1 MCHQSS
7 IESSRTENEDTVIY
21 HSPLTTLTFLRI
33 ARPHYR
39 LLWSALTF
47 VNSLGNT
54 PVIPRVIA
62 VSGTI
67 KKLQNRGI
75 AYHRAM
81 VGALITAGV
90 DKNKAG
96 ISTGGGGKLEK
107 EAEQEREEMERMQE
121 T

>member
-7 IESSRTENEDTVIY
+7 IESSRAENEDTVIY

-47 VNSLGNT
+47 ITSLGNT

-75 AYHRAM
+75 AYHRAI
-81 VGALITAGV
+81 VGALISAGV
-90 DKNKAG
+90 AKNKAG
-96 ISTGGGGKLEK
+96 ISGGGGGKLEK
-107 EAEQEREEMERMQE
+107 EAEQEREEMERIQE

>member
-1 MCHQSS
+1 M
-7 IESSRTENEDTVIY
+7 IY
-21 HSPLTTLTFLRI
+21 HSPLTTLTFLRV

-47 VNSLGNT
+47 ITSLENI
-54 PVIPRVIA
+54 PAIPRVIA
-62 VSGTI
+62 ISGTI

-81 VGALITAGV
+81 VGALISAGV
-90 DKNKAG
+90 DKSKTG
-96 ISTGGGGKLEK
+96 ISGVGGGKLQK
-107 EAEQEREEMERMQE
+107 EAEQERQEMERMQE